1 MVCVQAS
8 RFVAA
13 LVTCVFTLMCLAIE
27 AEASVNIPL
36 LHWAYQAIERLTAL
50 GVIEQTMV
58 VTKPYSRM
66 QAARAVAQ
74 GLTRI
79 RANVMEDDKLEA
91 VAEPLLEQLVLE
103 FLPELQRLGALARPP
118 GRRPSGNLRFGGQ
131 WYTEVSSFQ
140 VGVGEV
146 RFRENRGG
154 EYYAD
159 GTQVQTDVRAWAEF
173 SDWAA
178 LTVQPKVISNQQVLG
193 AGVTE
198 RNEHVYMRE
207 FTLKLTAFNVSLEAG
222 RGTQWWGPGY
232 HGSLLLTN
240 HAFPLDMIKLGTEEP
255 FRLPSF
261 LAPLGQ
267 WKVNSFLSQL
277 DHTRDFDRAKVFGL
291 RVSYL
296 PTSWLELGAARLT
309 LFGGAGRNQSFP
321 NSVVK
326 AYIDPPNQSGTE
338 EVNEQVMLDFRARI
352 PSIPYLIPFPGGL
365 QIYGELGSEDKWS
378 KLPLP
383 SRAAFL
389 AGIYIP
395 QLFAGSTTD
404 LRIEYADTD
413 FTRRKTS
420 DHLAGVWYNNGTY
433 TSGMRY
439 RGFPLGHHMGTDG
452 IDFFVRSTRF
462 LTEHVQ
468 LGSNLNYQERN
479 RGLPVHERRYEAA
492 ADLTWWYSPTVQI
505 GLNYVHQRIYSPGT
519 ITTLTPY
526 GESFPANVVSTNHF
540 VWTSLTMSF

>member
-1 MVCVQAS
+1 MLAS
-8 RFVAA
+8 LPNAVD
-13 LVTCVFTLMCLAIE
+13 
-27 AEASVNIPL
+27 ASVNIPL
-36 LHWAYQAIERLTAL
+36 HHWSYEAIERLTAL
-50 GVIEQTMV
+50 GLIDQTMV
-58 VTKPYSRM
+58 VTKPYSRV
-66 QAARAVAQ
+66 QAAKAVAQ
-74 GLTRI
+74 GLERI
-79 RANVMEDDKLEA
+79 RANSTEDDKLEA
-91 VAEPLLEQLVLE
+91 VAEPLLEQLVRE
-103 FLPELQRLGALARPP
+103 FQPELRRQGVLAQPR
-118 GRRPSGNLRFGGQ
+118 GSRPSGNLRFGGQ
-131 WYTEVSSFQ
+131 WYSEASTFQ

-159 GTQVQTDVRAWAEF
+159 GAQVQSDVRAWAEF

-178 LTVQPKVISNQQVLG
+178 VTVQPKVISNQHALG
-193 AGVTE
+193 AGATDT
-198 RNEHVYMRE
+198 NLNFYMRE
-207 FTLKLTAFNVSLEAG
+207 FSLKLTAFNISLEAG

-232 HGSLLLTN
+232 HGSLLLTD
-240 HAFPLDMIKLGTEEP
+240 HAFPMAMVKLGSEEP

-277 DHTRDFDRAKVFGL
+277 DNTRDFNRAQVFGL

-296 PTSWLELGAARLT
+296 PTNWLELGATRLT
-309 LFGGAGRNQSFP
+309 QFGGSGRNQSFP
-321 NSVVK
+321 ETVFD
-326 AYIDPPNQSGTE
+326 AYFNAPNQSGSE
-338 EVNEQVMLDFRARI
+338 EVNEQVMLDFRSRI

-378 KLPLP
+378 KAIP

-395 QLFAGSTTD
+395 QLFAGGTTD

-420 DHLAGVWYNNGTY
+420 DHLTGVWYNNSIY

-439 RGFPLGHHMGTDG
+439 KGFPLGHHMGTDG

-462 LTEHVQ
+462 LTDRMRI
-468 LGSNLNYQERN
+468 GSTFNYQERN
-479 RGLPVHERRYEAA
+479 RGLPVHERKYEVG
-492 ADLTWWYSPTVQI
+492 ADLTWWYTPTVQI
-505 GLNYVHQRIYSPGT
+505 GFNYVAQRIYSPGT
-519 ITTLTPY
+519 IVSLTPY
-526 GESFPANVVSTNHF
+526 VESFPVNVVSTNHF
-540 VWTSLTMSF
+540 LWTSLTISF